1 MYICKQ
7 NKYMY
12 KSRSLVIFHADL
24 LKKTARRCV
33 LCVLVWKPWRNWRQM
48 WKESTHIP
56 PVDVSERNSGN
67 SPVEVGSLS
76 HYFPGFI
83 QPKGW
88 LGMEFLK
95 HQLRMEGR

>member
-1 MYICKQ
+1 MCAVR
-7 NKYMY
+7 
-12 KSRSLVIFHADL
+12 SRLEALEKLEAD
-24 LKKTARRCV
+24 V
-33 LCVLVWKPWRNWRQM
+33 
-48 WKESTHIP
+48 EGIHTHIP

-95 HQLRMEGR
+95 HQLRMEGRWFKIGSFLSATFFQGMFVVIVPGLPGV

>member
-1 MYICKQ
+1 M
-7 NKYMY
+7 
-12 KSRSLVIFHADL
+12 S
-24 LKKTARRCV
+24 
-33 LCVLVWKPWRNWRQM
+33 
-48 WKESTHIP
+48 KESIHIP
-56 PVDVSERNSGN
+56 PVDGSGRSSGN

-83 QPKGW
+83 QPNGW